1 MECCTSNSTIEKK
14 EPTECSAISSFCT
27 HASDTRLHPVFS
39 PRHIFASIIFNLK
52 DKRKADTNCFQHYCF
67 EQTVN
72 QQDDHS
78 SIHHHSKEKWHVP
91 CRQLVIVVV
100 VIIVFTLGRRIV
112 VATIIIG
119 TLAVRKLQ
127 TTRSSP
133 SLSPEKKQARG
144 GGML

>member
-1 MECCTSNSTIEKK
+1 MECCTGNSTIEKK
-14 EPTECSAISSFCT
+14 EPTERSAISAYCT
-27 HASDTRLHPVFS
+27 HASDTRLRPVFS
-39 PRHIFASIIFNLK
+39 LRHIFASIICTLY
-52 DKRKADTNCFQHYCF
+52 KRKADTNCFQHYCF